1 MVTAHT
7 FTFLADK
14 MKYISKILKL
24 ILLHSMILYSHSS
37 FAITGSEIKSLVVN
51 FLADKGLNSSPI
63 IKENR
68 VFKQCSH
75 KLKINPI
82 FNDYKTVIVS
92 CKEPMKWQVTIRTN
106 TTNKNSFKKSTSVG
120 GNSDNLI
127 TLVILKHNLKKGEV
141 IQLHNLNYTNK
152 KDIIGNGYFINFE
165 NLIGRKLKQN
175 LSRGQV
181 IKSRHLEENFMVKE
195 GQSILIF
202 SDLNGIKVKMAGNA
216 LQNGHFNELIK
227 VKNLSSGKIIQGR
240 IVDEK
245 KIFINY

>member
-1 MVTAHT
+1 
-7 FTFLADK
+7 
-14 MKYISKILKL
+14 MKNISKILKL
-24 ILLHSMILYSHSS
+24 ILFHSIILYSNSS
-37 FAITGSEIKSLVVN
+37 FAITGSEIKSLVAN
-51 FLADKGLNSSPI
+51 YLEEKGLNSSPI

-68 VFKQCSH
+68 VFKQCNH
-75 KLKINPI
+75 KLKINPL
-82 FNDYKTVIVS
+82 FKDFKTVIVS
-92 CKEPMKWQVTIRTN
+92 CKDPIKWQVTIRTN
-106 TTNKNSFKKSTSVG
+106 TTNKNSFKQSTSLG
-120 GNSDNLI
+120 ELSDSLI

-141 IQLHNLNYTNK
+141 IQLKDLKYTNK

-202 SDLNGIKVKMAGNA
+202 SDLNGIKVKMGGNA

-227 VKNLSSGKIIQGR
+227 VKNLSSGKIVQGR

>member
-1 MVTAHT
+1 
-7 FTFLADK
+7 
-14 MKYISKILKL
+14 MKNISKILKL
-24 ILLHSMILYSHSS
+24 ILFYSIISYSHSS

-51 FLADKGLNSSPI
+51 FLEDKGLNSSPI

-68 VFKQCSH
+68 VFKQCNH

-82 FNDYKTVIVS
+82 FKDYKTVIVS
-92 CKEPMKWQVTIRTN
+92 CKEPIKWQVTIRTN
-106 TTNKNSFKKSTSVG
+106 TTNKNSFKKSASLSG
-120 GNSDNLI
+120 HSDNLI

-141 IQLHNLNYTNK
+141 IQLQDLKYTDK

-181 IKSRHLEENFMVKE
+181 IKSRHLEENFLVEE
-195 GQSILIF
+195 GQSILIY

-216 LQNGHFNELIK
+216 LQNGHFNELIM
-227 VKNLSSGKIIQGR
+227 VKNLSSGKIVEGR

>member
-1 MVTAHT
+1 
-7 FTFLADK
+7 
-14 MKYISKILKL
+14 MKNFSKLLKL
-24 ILLHSMILYSHSS
+24 FLLHSIILYSNSS
-37 FAITGSEIKSLVVN
+37 FAITGSEIKNLVAN
-51 FLADKGLNSSPI
+51 FLEEKGLNSSPM

-68 VFKQCSH
+68 VFKQCNH

-82 FNDYKTVIVS
+82 FKDFKTVVVS
-92 CKEPMKWQVTIRTN
+92 CKDPLKWQITIRTN
-106 TTNKNSFKKSTSVG
+106 TTNKNSFKQSTPLG
-120 GNSDNLI
+120 GHSDHLI

-141 IQLHNLNYTNK
+141 IQLQDLKYTNK
-152 KDIIGNGYFINFE
+152 KDTIGNGYFINFE

-181 IKSRHLEENFMVKE
+181 IKSRHLEENFMVEE

-202 SDLNGIKVKMAGNA
+202 SDLNGIKVKMTGNA

-227 VKNLSSGKIIQGR
+227 VKNLSSGKIVQGR